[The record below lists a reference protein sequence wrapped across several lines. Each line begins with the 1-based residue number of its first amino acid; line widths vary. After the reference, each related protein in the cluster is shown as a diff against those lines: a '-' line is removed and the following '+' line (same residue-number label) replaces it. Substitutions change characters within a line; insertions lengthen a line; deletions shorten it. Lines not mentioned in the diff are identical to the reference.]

1 MRKYLKIL
9 ANPLLYYSNK
19 SGNSVFRN
27 FSMFKQ
33 TGNLYHETISKADVG
48 KVLEYRFYLNKKL
61 RSFYILTALILYLIF
76 IHLKFSITGLLF
88 FELIYILLCMG
99 AKLLCSN
106 KYHQHLVKKFG
117 QYEVVEFCPPVSD
130 EKYEGYIA
138 NFKSKII
145 VILICIAILAL
156 PSLFLRFGIKHS
168 LTPKWNGF
176 KYSIVLSNIY
186 TSIYPKTSKIYDMR
200 AYANYMLRN
209 YDKAL
214 NDYKIALNLS
224 GRDFTEHDVVRL
236 ENLLFLQKK
245 SSNSQDAIDLFEKY
259 INTKRMTPLE
269 KSQMLWI
276 KSIFKIEN
284 HLPLGIL
291 EDYDNLIASL
301 KPTDIKN
308 QFYITCDKAYM
319 LYLLE
324 KYETALLEYNSA
336 LTMAIEN
343 GYKGDMKTLYAER
356 GWTKKQLGMNLE
368 ANSDFVNSKIPAEQL
383 PEYEPTYKLQG
394 FVKAKF

>member
-1 MRKYLKIL
+1 MIKYLKIL

-27 FSMFKQ
+27 FSLFKQ
-33 TGNLYHETISKADVG
+33 TGNLYHETISKADAG
-48 KVLEYRFYLNKKL
+48 HVLEYRFYLNKKL
-61 RSFYILTALILYLIF
+61 RITYIFSALILYLIF
-76 IHLKFSITGLLF
+76 IQLNFSIAGLLF
-88 FELIYILLCMG
+88 FELIYILICTG
-99 AKLLCSN
+99 ARLLCSY
-106 KYHQHLVKKFG
+106 KYHTHLIKKFG

-130 EKYEGYIA
+130 EKYEYYLA

-145 VILICIAILAL
+145 VICLCIAILAI
-156 PSLFLRFGIKHS
+156 PSQFLSFGIKHT

-176 KYSIVLSNIY
+176 KVSVALSNIY
-186 TSIYPKTSKIYDMR
+186 TAIYPKTSKIYDMR

-209 YDKAL
+209 YDNAL
-214 NDYKIALNLS
+214 NDYKISLNLS
-224 GRDFTEHDVVRL
+224 SKNFSEKDVIRL

-245 SSNSQDAIDLFEKY
+245 STNAQDAINLFEKY
-259 INTKRMTPLE
+259 ISKKRMTPLE

-284 HLPLGIL
+284 HIPLGIL

-301 KPTDIKN
+301 KPADIKN

-336 LTMAIEN
+336 LAMAVEN

-368 ANSDFVNSKIPAEQL
+368 ANSDFVNSQIPAENL
-383 PEYEPTYKLQG
+383 PEYEPSYKLQG